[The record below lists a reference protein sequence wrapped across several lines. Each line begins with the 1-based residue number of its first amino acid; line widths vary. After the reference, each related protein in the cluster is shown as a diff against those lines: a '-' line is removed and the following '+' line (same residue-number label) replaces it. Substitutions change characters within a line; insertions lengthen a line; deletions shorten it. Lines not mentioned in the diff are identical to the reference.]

1 MADHDDS
8 CLKLPQFKRSKHVLV
23 FPLPAQGHMSGMFRL
38 SIALA
43 KRGVTVSVVAVE
55 RHIVLLRTFDEVQA
69 LDNFNLIPYEN
80 PEEEVDV
87 LKFLDISRNLS
98 RPVFDKL
105 VENRKAGLP
114 GPTCIIGD
122 SVLTWLPDTAKELNV
137 HYYQFSSFGAV
148 YIRALQAY
156 SQLLA
161 DGVLIVKEVGPN
173 GIRMPAEF
181 DGLLKIP
188 GLPALKHGEMANS
201 SIQIEISKAISDT
214 VAKADAVVVNTF
226 YELES
231 SVIDSIRQSWLDHS
245 TGGKI
250 HKLFPVGPLSNA
262 ASFKDRCFVEHLNS
276 QRPDCLKWLD
286 SRPPQSVVYICVG
299 SVVLLSS
306 DQIREL
312 ALAMEGSNLSFLWAT
327 NKGSE
332 GSLPPGFQERTKA
345 NIMIVWGWV
354 PQLQILG
361 HSSIGGFLTH
371 CGWNSIIE
379 SVTSGVPMVA
389 WPQLGVDQFTN
400 CRLLVDV
407 LKVAT
412 EVRPQE
418 SSAEDFTPL
427 TVESIAPGLL
437 CNPNQLTSEAFESA
451 LRLLMSTEEGHAM
464 RCRVQ
469 ELKKKAEAT
478 VEDGGGSANALDDL
492 AENIPA

>member
-1 MADHDDS
+1 MEDHDSS
-8 CLKLPQFKRSKHVLV
+8 CLKMPQFKRSKHVLV
-23 FPLPAQGHMSGMFRL
+23 LPITAQAHMAAIFRF

-55 RHIVLLRTFDEVQA
+55 QHVALLKTFEEVQV
-69 LDNFNLIPYEN
+69 LDNFNLISYKN
-80 PEEEVDV
+80 SKEEADID
-87 LKFLDISRNLS
+87 KFLTVASNLFQ
-98 RPVFDKL
+98 PIFDKL

-122 SVLTWLPDTAKELNV
+122 RILTWVSDAAKELNV
-137 HYYQFSSFGAV
+137 HYYQFWSCGAV
-148 YIRALQAY
+148 YVRGVQAY
-156 SQLLA
+156 PQLLA
-161 DGVLIVKEVGPN
+161 DGVLTGKEG
-173 GIRMPAEF
+173 GADGMLAEF
-181 DGLLKIP
+181 DGVLKIP
-188 GLPALKHGEMANS
+188 GLPALKHGEMVNS
-201 SIQIEISKAISDT
+201 VLEIEHSKAIWDSL
-214 VAKADAVVVNTF
+214 AKADAVVVNTF

-250 HKLFPVGPLSNA
+250 HKLFTVGPLSNA
-262 ASFKDRCFVEHLNS
+262 ASFKDRSFVEHLNS

-327 NKGSE
+327 NKSSE

-345 NIMIVWGWV
+345 NVMIVSGWV
-354 PQLQILG
+354 SQLQILG
-361 HSSIGGFLTH
+361 HSSIGGFVTH
-371 CGWNSIIE
+371 CGWNSVIE
-379 SVTSGVPMVA
+379 SVTSGVPMAA
-389 WPQLGVDQFTN
+389 WPQMGNDQFAN

-412 EVRPQE
+412 EVKPQE
-418 SSAEDFTPL
+418 SSAGDFTRM
-427 TVESIAPGLL
+427 TVETTFPGHFAT
-437 CNPNQLTSEAFESA
+437 PYQVTSEAFETA
-451 LRLLMSTEEGHAM
+451 WRILMSSEEGQAM
-464 RCRVQ
+464 RSRVQ
-469 ELKKKAEAT
+469 ELKKKAAAA
-478 VEDGGGSANALDDL
+478 VGDGGSSWKALEDL